1 MKRCN
6 HTRWLGL
13 CNQGNEVA
21 LLESDRLQTLT
32 KYTHN
37 PDIQQPS
44 LLMLIGNAT
53 KSTALRELFGIK
65 RVRRFRS
72 KRSAGNIHPHLDPPT
87 TFYDRPIFFA
97 DTDFLGY
104 SG

>member
-6 HTRWLGL
+6 HTHWLGL

-32 KYTHN
+32 KYIHN

-44 LLMLIGNAT
+44 LLVLIGNAT
-53 KSTALRELFGIK
+53 KSTALRELFGVK

-72 KRSAGNIHPHLDPPT
+72 KRSAGDIHLRPSSFRDG
-87 TFYDRPIFFA
+87 PIFIA